1 MNVKNYMKDQLE
13 NISDA
18 LILEAA
24 DTDLD
29 YKSEGQ
35 IYYIKESFMDKIR
48 RITTAAACFLMGQ
61 LQPRALPG
69 NSFRAIVFTRQ
80 RQTR

>member
-48 RITTAAACFLMGQ
+48 KIT
-61 LQPRALPG
+61 RARRPFFEKKLIPSLIIQKRG
-69 NSFRAIVFTRQ
+69 GLFK
-80 RQTR
+80 